1 MKYIKPF
8 NEKLSDFWETIS
20 YKEYTNLSDTGTI
33 KLDKNEIDML
43 LDFVSKDSKNRS
55 LKIVLTTM
63 INNVNFDFNRYMS
76 LGLNDNI
83 REPLLIETKSI
94 TKTNGISYKSFF
106 IKKCRDDWFVVQLV
120 GLFFKCDQIEGLLKL
135 LNDIG

>member
-20 YKEYTNLSDTGTI
+20 YKEYTYLSDTGTI

-63 INNVNFDFNRYMS
+63 IKSDNFRKLSYVNQLNINFDFNRYMS

-83 REPLLIETKSI
+83 REPLLIETKS
-94 TKTNGISYKSFF
+94 Y
-106 IKKCRDDWFVVQLV
+106 RQMVWQA
-120 GLFFKCDQIEGLLKL
+120 Q
-135 LNDIG
+135 